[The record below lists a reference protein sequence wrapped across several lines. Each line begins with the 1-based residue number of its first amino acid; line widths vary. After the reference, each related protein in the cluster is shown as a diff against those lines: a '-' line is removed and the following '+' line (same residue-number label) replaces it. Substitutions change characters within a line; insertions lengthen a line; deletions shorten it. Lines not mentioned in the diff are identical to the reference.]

1 VRKYRVHLSVSD
13 ALDDVIDEAALMRNV
28 ASAVPDVLFRA
39 RFEFPMPEAVL
50 DEIERERETFELAG
64 GRPALVPDDR

>member
-1 VRKYRVHLSVSD
+1 
-13 ALDDVIDEAALMRNV
+13 
-28 ASAVPDVLFRA
+28 
-39 RFEFPMPEAVL
+39 MPEAVL